1 MELVSKSHFLIFKS
15 HLLNVFPAYQW
26 ENQESDPI
34 GPIAANA
41 SIASLNY
48 GSTLTG
54 VTLDEVVLSTSSDG
68 TAVNSW
74 FGQTQ
79 TFDSGGY
86 STILGPST
94 SLATNTDGHVYGLQ
108 DGTVKEFKINDMLV
122 WSFLRNVTAQDRLP

>member
-15 HLLNVFPAYQW
+15 YLLNVFPAYQW
-26 ENQESDPI
+26 ETRESDPI

-48 GSTLTG
+48 GSTPVN
-54 VTLDEVVLSTSSDG
+54 VTLDEVVLSTSSNG

-79 TFDSGGY
+79 TFDTGDY
-86 STILGPST
+86 STVLGPST
-94 SLATNTDGHVYGLQ
+94 SLATNMNGHAYGLQ
-108 DGTVKEFKINDMLV
+108 DGTVKDFKINDMLV
-122 WSFLRNVTAQDRLP
+122 WSFVGNVTKQDHLP